1 MAQHTRSNGQRAD
14 QPVKEPTIKKPW
26 RTPRLTR
33 YGTLRDL
40 THGDR
45 RSKAEPSGV
54 KTKLGG
60 SG

>member
-1 MAQHTRSNGQRAD
+1 MAQHPRSNGERPE
-14 QPVKEPTIKKPW
+14 QPVKTTAKKPY
-26 RTPRLTR
+26 RPPRLTR

-40 THGDR
+40 TRGDR
-45 RSKAEPSGV
+45 RNKAEPSGV

>member
-1 MAQHTRSNGQRAD
+1 MAEDTRSNGQRANP
-14 QPVKEPTIKKPW
+14 PVKTTAKKPY
-26 RTPRLTR
+26 RPPQLTR

-40 THGDR
+40 TRGDR

>member
-1 MAQHTRSNGQRAD
+1 MAQHTRPNGQPPD
-14 QPVKEPTIKKPW
+14 QPLKKPTAKKPY
-26 RTPRLTR
+26 RPPQLTR

-40 THGDR
+40 TRGDR